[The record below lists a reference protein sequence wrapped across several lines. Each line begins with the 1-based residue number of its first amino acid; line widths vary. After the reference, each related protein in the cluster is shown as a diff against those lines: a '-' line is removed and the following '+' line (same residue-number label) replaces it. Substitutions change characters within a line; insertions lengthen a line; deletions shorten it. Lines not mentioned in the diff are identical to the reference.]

1 MTTESSFGARIPS
14 GISGEMQAAIT
25 DLIQCYLNAGSS
37 ARKTGYV
44 DGTVSLGELVL
55 FNQCAVERAFVEA
68 FIEKAP
74 GIMPPSLGAD
84 TVLGTARDLGLC
96 VDPPEWVITMV
107 GIPVKGSASD
117 QSTEPHIN
125 EWFLT
130 MIHES
135 ADPPQ
140 STVPDQDIAV

>member
-25 DLIQCYLNAGSS
+25 DLIECYLEAGPS
-37 ARKTGYV
+37 AYKTGYV

-55 FNQCAVERAFVEA
+55 FNQCAAEKA
-68 FIEKAP
+68 FIEAFLEKAP
-74 GIMPPSLGAD
+74 DVTPPFLG
-84 TVLGTARDLGLC
+84 V
-96 VDPPEWVITMV
+96 EWVITMI
-107 GIPVKGSASD
+107 GIPVATTTAPD
-117 QSTEPHIN
+117 QTAEPEVN

-135 ADPPQ
+135 ADPPC
-140 STVPDQDIAV
+140 A